1 MDLREQMEPEE
12 KARFDRQIEAEQQ
25 KLLAIGRTHLELQ
38 AFPIGNPDPVPKP
51 QFRKKKT
58 HGVAD
63 ARGLSGAEI
72 AGLDLKA
79 REALARKKRTAV
91 IPNTEDDGIL
101 VPESPPGLAGES
113 QGGTT
118 ITLAIRSPEQSR
130 QRPLTRGPLAAG
142 TPILRLFP
150 AELSAPPASTA
161 PSRLA
166 GEAVGPK
173 RKRQH
178 TERYVKAVE
187 DGELDESQHAK
198 IGRR

>member
-1 MDLREQMEPEE
+1 MEPEE

-25 KLLAIGRTHLELQ
+25 KLLAISRTHLELQ

-58 HGVAD
+58 HGVAN
-63 ARGLSGAEI
+63 ARGLSGTEI

-79 REALARKKRTAV
+79 REALAQKEKTAV
-91 IPNTEDDGIL
+91 TPDTEDEGVL
-101 VPESPPGLAGES
+101 VALAGES
-113 QGGTT
+113 QGGTS
-118 ITLAIRSPEQSR
+118 ITLAIRSPEQPQ
-130 QRPLTRGPLAAG
+130 QRPLVRRPLAAG
-142 TPILRLFP
+142 PPIFRLFP
-150 AELSAPPASTA
+150 AEPSAPPASTA

-166 GEAVGPK
+166 DEAIGPK

>member
-38 AFPIGNPDPVPKP
+38 ALPIGNPDPVPKP

-79 REALARKKRTAV
+79 REALARKEKTTV
-91 IPNTEDDGIL
+91 TPNTEDEGVL
-101 VPESPPGLAGES
+101 VGLAGES

-118 ITLAIRSPEQSR
+118 ITLAIRSPEQPQ
-130 QRPLTRGPLAAG
+130 QRPRGPLATG
-142 TPILRLFP
+142 PPIFRLFP
-150 AELSAPPASTA
+150 AEPSAPPASTA
-161 PSRLA
+161 PSRLDE
-166 GEAVGPK
+166 EAVGPK

-178 TERYVKAVE
+178 TERYEKSVE
-187 DGELDESQHAK
+187 DGEIDESQYAK

>member
-1 MDLREQMEPEE
+1 MDSH
-12 KARFDRQIEAEQQ
+12 
-25 KLLAIGRTHLELQ
+25 LLAV
-38 AFPIGNPDPVPKP
+38 NPDPVPKR

-79 REALARKKRTAV
+79 REALARKGKTAV
-91 IPNTEDDGIL
+91 IPDTEGEGVL
-101 VPESPPGLAGES
+101 VLESPLGLAGES
-113 QGGTT
+113 QGGTS
-118 ITLAIRSPEQSR
+118 ITLAIRSPEQPQ
-130 QRPLTRGPLAAG
+130 QRPLVRGPLAAG
-142 TPILRLFP
+142 PPIFRLFP
-150 AELSAPPASTA
+150 PSAPPASTA

-166 GEAVGPK
+166 EEAVGPK

-178 TERYVKAVE
+178 TERYEESVE
-187 DGELDESQHAK
+187 DGELDESQHGK

>member
-38 AFPIGNPDPVPKP
+38 ALPIGNPDPLPKP
-51 QFRKKKT
+51 QLRKKKT
-58 HGVAD
+58 HGVAN

-79 REALARKKRTAV
+79 REALARKEKTAV
-91 IPNTEDDGIL
+91 TPDNEDEGVL
-101 VPESPPGLAGES
+101 VALAGES
-113 QGGTT
+113 QGGTS
-118 ITLAIRSPEQSR
+118 ITLAIRSPEQPR
-130 QRPLTRGPLAAG
+130 QRPLVRGPLAAG
-142 TPILRLFP
+142 PPIFRLFP
-150 AELSAPPASTA
+150 AEPSTPPASTA

-166 GEAVGPK
+166 DEAIRPK